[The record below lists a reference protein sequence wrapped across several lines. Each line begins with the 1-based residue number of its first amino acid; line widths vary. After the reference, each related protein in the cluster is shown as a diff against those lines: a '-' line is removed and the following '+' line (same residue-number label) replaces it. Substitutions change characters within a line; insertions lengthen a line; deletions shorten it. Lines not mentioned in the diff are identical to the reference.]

1 MFDRDVLLLQ
11 SAAASLDP
19 NFFLI
24 HLLNKFGLIDWL
36 RLVLNYTRR
45 NFSLLCLLSLRLLQ

>member
-1 MFDRDVLLLQ
+1 MFDRYVLLLQ
-11 SAAASLDP
+11 SAAAVLDP

-36 RLVLNYTRR
+36 R
-45 NFSLLCLLSLRLLQ
+45 